1 MSNSTDDGDQARPN
15 DQDGTP
21 TPALPEAS
29 ASADGADR
37 SSPRPEASVSADGA
51 DRSFS
56 PSDIDAGDEGRAARH
71 TERPVAHSVKPP
83 PPAPPST
90 KRGFVWVAMLGL
102 LGVAGFM
109 LRQPQ
114 HDASPALA
122 ARVPSESQS
131 QPALGPLAESP
142 TAPAEPN
149 APSEAPLEPAATVP
163 TAVTPLEPAAA
174 IAATNIKR
182 DTTPARPAGAPSP
195 KVAARALT
203 APEVAVVAPSAVEP
217 AKPAPFNH
225 KAANTTLDQ
234 SAKAAS
240 SCRRGSDPSGVARAV
255 VSFAPTGRVTA
266 AVISGPPF
274 AGTETGSCIARTLR
288 QAVIPA
294 FSGDI
299 TTVAKTV
306 EVQ

>member
-1 MSNSTDDGDQARPN
+1 MANTTDDGDQARPS
-15 DQDGTP
+15 DQDETR
-21 TPALPEAS
+21 ES
-29 ASADGADR
+29 A
-37 SSPRPEASVSADGA
+37 PPEASVSAGGA
-51 DRSFS
+51 DRSSS
-56 PSDIDAGDEGRAARH
+56 PSDADAGDEGRAARH

-102 LGVAGFM
+102 FGVAGFM

-114 HDASPALA
+114 HDTSQALA
-122 ARVPSESQS
+122 ARAPSGSES

-142 TAPAEPN
+142 AAPAEPN
-149 APSEAPLEPAATVP
+149 APSDAPLEPPETVP
-163 TAVTPLEPAAA
+163 TAVTPVEPAAP
-174 IAATNIKR
+174 IAPTNIRR
-182 DTTPARPAGAPSP
+182 DTTPANTAQPAS
-195 KVAARALT
+195 KLAARALP
-203 APEVAVVAPSAVEP
+203 AVPEAAVTAPSAVEP

-234 SAKAAS
+234 SARAAS